1 MATGSGMSGRGFH
14 GEFTGWLR
22 GLPTQASKPF
32 VVAHEHGPEGGDVV
46 QVGHSS

>member
-14 GEFTGWLR
+14 GEFPDWLMR
-22 GLPTQASKPF
+22 LPTPDGKSF
-32 VVAHEHGPEGGDVV
+32 VVAHEHGPEGGEVV